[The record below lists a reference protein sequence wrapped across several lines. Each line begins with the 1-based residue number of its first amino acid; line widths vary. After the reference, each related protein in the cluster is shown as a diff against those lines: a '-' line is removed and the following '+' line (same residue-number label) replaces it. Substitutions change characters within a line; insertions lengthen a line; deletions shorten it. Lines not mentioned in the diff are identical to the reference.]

1 MAAEKAQALVL
12 RTTDWSE
19 TSRIATLWTREFGKI
34 RALAKG
40 GRRLKSNFENALD
53 LLTHCRI
60 VFLRKSSGSLDLLT
74 EAQVVQRFP
83 RLRSDLAALY
93 GAYYVAELLES
104 MTEEYDPHPLLFDA
118 ALEFLEAVGAPR
130 VGEEPAVG
138 LYVVRFELVLLRE
151 VGYSPALD
159 GCASCG
165 GPVDERRLAFSCAA
179 GGLVCPNCVGQF
191 RDRQLL
197 SPAGREMLRALQQP
211 AGDAL
216 NQPREAGVR
225 REVRQVLGQ
234 YVTYLLGRQP
244 RLLPYL
250 GS

>member
-1 MAAEKAQALVL
+1 M
-12 RTTDWSE
+12 
-19 TSRIATLWTREFGKI
+19 
-34 RALAKG
+34 
-40 GRRLKSNFENALD
+40 
-53 LLTHCRI
+53 
-60 VFLRKSSGSLDLLT
+60 T

-83 RLRSDLAALY
+83 RLRTDLAALY

-104 MTEEYDPHPLLFDA
+104 MTEEYDPHPMLFDA
-118 ALEFLEAVGAPR
+118 ALAFLEAVGSPPSPSPLA
-130 VGEEPAVG
+130 GEEVIGAPAVG
-138 LYVVRFELVLLRE
+138 LYVMRFELVLLRE

-165 GPVDERRLAFSCAA
+165 GPVDERQLAFSCAA
-179 GGLVCPNCVGQF
+179 GGLVCPNCIGQF
-191 RDRQLL
+191 RDRQSL
-197 SPAGREMLRALQQP
+197 SLAGRELLRALQP
-211 AGDAL
+211 PPGDAL
-216 NQPREAGVR
+216 RRSHEAGVR

>member
-1 MAAEKAQALVL
+1 MPRKRDAPWCCGPPTGARPAVSP
-12 RTTDWSE
+12 RS
-19 TSRIATLWTREFGKI
+19 G
-34 RALAKG
+34 RASSARYARPG
-40 GRRLKSNFENALD
+40 EGRPALKSNFENALD

-118 ALEFLEAVGAPR
+118 ALEFLEALGTPR
-130 VGEEPAVG
+130 VGEPPTVG

-179 GGLVCPNCVGQF
+179 GGLVCPNCVGQIPRPSGRCRRPAARCCGRCSSRPKSGRASRRSPRGASGSGPI
-191 RDRQLL
+191 RDVF
-197 SPAGREMLRALQQP
+197 AGPTAAVVALPGELRP
-211 AGDAL
+211 
-216 NQPREAGVR
+216 
-225 REVRQVLGQ
+225 
-234 YVTYLLGRQP
+234 
-244 RLLPYL
+244 
-250 GS
+250 